1 MTSVRPS
8 KNDRRDAA
16 REKARL
22 LREQEQRRQ
31 RRNRVLLQGGIA
43 VAVLAI
49 VAVVSLVIINAV
61 RPPGPGPRNM
71 ASDGITITQADQAVR
86 TAGTAAGGKPAPA
99 PTPSGSK
106 IVIRTYEDF
115 GCPFCGQFE
124 QTNGAYI
131 ASLLKAGTATLTV
144 YPVSILDRSFQ
155 GTKFSTRSANAAA
168 AVANFSPDQFYAFHK
183 LLFAHQPAEGSEGL
197 SDDKLIAY
205 AKQAK
210 VSDLAQI
217 TAAIH
222 DHRYFNWVAD
232 ATKRFLDGKL
242 PSSDVTSVQGT
253 PVVIVN
259 GKQYAGSPTDASAF
273 STFVLQTAGTY
284 KATPTPSPSPSAKS
298 SSSPTPKASPTKT
311 P

>member
-22 LREQEQRRQ
+22 LREQQQRRQ

-43 VAVLAI
+43 VIVLAI

-71 ASDGITITQADQAVR
+71 ASDGITLTKSDRAVR
-86 TAGTAAGGKPAPA
+86 TGATAAGADPAAPPKPSSS
-99 PTPSGSK
+99 T

-124 QTNGAYI
+124 RTNGAYM

-144 YPVSILDRSFQ
+144 YPVSVLDRSFQ
-155 GTKFSTRSANAAA
+155 GTKYSTRSANAAA
-168 AVANFSPDQFYAFHK
+168 AVANYSPDQFSAFHT
-183 LLFAHQPAEGSEGL
+183 LLFANQPTEGTEGL
-197 SDDKLIAY
+197 TDDKLIAY

-210 VSDLAQI
+210 VSNLAQI

-222 DHRYFNWVAD
+222 DHRYFNWVA
-232 ATKRFLDGKL
+232 AAIKRVRDGGL
-242 PSSDVTSVQGT
+242 PGSDVKSVQGT
-253 PVVIVN
+253 PIVIVN
-259 GKQYAGSPTDASAF
+259 GKQYTGSLTDASAF
-273 STFVLQTAGTY
+273 STFVLQTAGTF
-284 KATPTPSPSPSAKS
+284 KATPTPSATPSPS
-298 SSSPTPKASPTKT
+298 KT

>member
-22 LREQEQRRQ
+22 LREQQQRRQ

-43 VAVLAI
+43 VIVLAI

-71 ASDGITITQADQAVR
+71 ASDGITLTKSDRAVR
-86 TAGTAAGGKPAPA
+86 TGATAAGADPAAPPKPSSS
-99 PTPSGSK
+99 T

-124 QTNGAYI
+124 RTNGAYM

-144 YPVSILDRSFQ
+144 YPVSVLDRSFQ
-155 GTKFSTRSANAAA
+155 GTKYSTRSANAAA
-168 AVANFSPDQFYAFHK
+168 AVANYSPDQFSAFHT
-183 LLFAHQPAEGSEGL
+183 LLFENQPTEGTEGL
-197 SDDKLIAY
+197 TDDKLIAY

-210 VSDLAQI
+210 VSNLAQI

-222 DHRYFNWVAD
+222 DHRYFNWVAA
-232 ATKRFLDGKL
+232 ATKRFLDGGL
-242 PSSDVTSVQGT
+242 PGSDVKSVQGT
-253 PVVIVN
+253 PIVIVN
-259 GKQYAGSPTDASAF
+259 GKQYTGSLTDASAF
-273 STFVLQTAGTY
+273 STFVLQTAGTF
-284 KATPTPSPSPSAKS
+284 KATPTPSATPSPS
-298 SSSPTPKASPTKT
+298 KT